1 MQRNLPLYET
11 HRPQSWDQVVGQT
24 AAMKKINVLRQRGL
38 GGRVFFI
45 TGPSGVGKTTIARL
59 IAKELTLP
67 YAIYEMDAQRMSLA
81 DVWEFDRMCHCKPL
95 GGSYHVWII
104 NEAHNMSSKVVSEL
118 QTVLESPHVQRNSTW
133 AFTTTSRGEKLLFD
147 SKFDAVPF
155 LSRAIKIELDGRG
168 SEIDFALRAREIAQ
182 AEGLDGKP
190 LDDYLKL
197 LRDCSWNLRSILNA
211 IESGEF
217 LE

>member
-1 MQRNLPLYET
+1 MNGNLM
-11 HRPQSWDQVVGQT
+11 H
-24 AAMKKINVLRQRGL
+24 VLRQRGL

-81 DVWEFDRMCHCKPL
+81 DVREFDRMCHCKPL

-155 LSRAIKIELDGRG
+155 LSRAIKIELDGAARRLTLPSG
-168 SEIDFALRAREIAQ
+168 HGRSLKPRDSMANRSTIISSWSATARAISAL
-182 AEGLDGKP
+182 
-190 LDDYLKL
+190 Y
-197 LRDCSWNLRSILNA
+197 
-211 IESGEF
+211 
-217 LE
+217 